1 VVSEETPAWNTLPG
15 QAAAEDKAESGS
27 PELPRDVAAMSFEQA
42 LAELEKIV
50 QDLER
55 GQLDL
60 DAAITAYERGTQ
72 LKLHCDVKLREAQ
85 LRVEKISLG
94 PDGRARGTS
103 NRSALATVRN
113 GRTRLPPPCVA

>member
-1 VVSEETPAWNTLPG
+1 VVSEETPSWNSLPA
-15 QAAAEDKAESGS
+15 QAAAEEKAEPGS
-27 PELPRDVAAMSFEQA
+27 AELPRDVAAMSFEQA

-72 LKLHCDVKLREAQ
+72 LKLHCEGKLREAQ

-94 PDGRARGTS
+94 PDGRARAEPTD
-103 NRSALATVRN
+103 LA
-113 GRTRLPPPCVA
+113 

>member
-1 VVSEETPAWNTLPG
+1 MGSIDAVSEETSNWHSLPA
-15 QAAAEDKAESGS
+15 QAAAQDQAEPASAEVPS
-27 PELPRDVAAMSFEQA
+27 DVAAMSFEQA

-72 LKLHCDVKLREAQ
+72 LKLHCEGKLREAQ
-85 LRVEKISLG
+85 LRVEKITLG
-94 PDGRARGTS
+94 PDGRARTEPTD
-103 NRSALATVRN
+103 LT
-113 GRTRLPPPCVA
+113 

>member
-1 VVSEETPAWNTLPG
+1 VSEETSSWNSLPPR
-15 QAAAEDKAESGS
+15 AAPEAEADAARG
-27 PELPRDVAAMSFEQA
+27 ELPREVTAMSFEQA

-72 LKLHCDVKLREAQ
+72 LKQHCEGKLREAQ
-85 LRVEKISLG
+85 LRVEKISFG
-94 PDGRARGTS
+94 PDGRARAEPTD
-103 NRSALATVRN
+103 LA
-113 GRTRLPPPCVA
+113 

>member
-1 VVSEETPAWNTLPG
+1 VVSEETPDWNTLPA
-15 QAAAEDKAESGS
+15 QPAAETEGEPGS
-27 PELPRDVAAMSFEQA
+27 EALPRDVAAMSFEQA

-72 LKLHCDVKLREAQ
+72 LKLHCEGKLREAQ

-94 PDGRARGTS
+94 PDGRARAERTD
-103 NRSALATVRN
+103 LA
-113 GRTRLPPPCVA
+113 

>member
-1 VVSEETPAWNTLPG
+1 VKADSNDAVPVVSEETPSWSAPPNPAVTDGQPG
-15 QAAAEDKAESGS
+15 SGTDG
-27 PELPRDVAAMSFEQA
+27 LPRDVAQMTFEQA

-60 DAAITAYERGTQ
+60 DAAISAYERGTQ
-72 LKLHCDVKLREAQ
+72 LKLHCEGKLREAQ

-94 PDGRARGTS
+94 PDGRARS
-103 NRSALATVRN
+103 EPSDLA
-113 GRTRLPPPCVA
+113 

>member
-1 VVSEETPAWNTLPG
+1 VSEDKPSWGGSSPQEPADQP
-15 QAAAEDKAESGS
+15 AAGPDQES
-27 PELPRDVAAMSFEQA
+27 PDVAVMTFEQA

-72 LKLHCDVKLREAQ
+72 LKMHCEGKLREAQ

-94 PDGRARGTS
+94 PDGRARSEPIDLG
-103 NRSALATVRN
+103 
-113 GRTRLPPPCVA
+113 

>member
-1 VVSEETPAWNTLPG
+1 LPP
-15 QAAAEDKAESGS
+15 QSGAQ
-27 PELPRDVAAMSFEQA
+27 PEGAPDREALPREVAAMSFEQA

-72 LKLHCDVKLREAQ
+72 LKLHCEGKLREAQ

-94 PDGRARGTS
+94 PDGRARADPTD
-103 NRSALATVRN
+103 LT
-113 GRTRLPPPCVA
+113 

>member
-1 VVSEETPAWNTLPG
+1 VSEETSSWNTLPP
-15 QAAAEDKAESGS
+15 QAAPEGEADSARG
-27 PELPRDVAAMSFEQA
+27 ELPREVTAMSFELA

-72 LKLHCDVKLREAQ
+72 LKLHCEGKLREAQ

-94 PDGRARGTS
+94 PDGRARAEPTD
-103 NRSALATVRN
+103 LT
-113 GRTRLPPPCVA
+113 

>member
-1 VVSEETPAWNTLPG
+1 VTEETSGWNTLPA
-15 QAAAEDKAESGS
+15 QAAPEGEAEPKG

-55 GQLDL
+55 GQLEL

-72 LKLHCDVKLREAQ
+72 LKLHCEGKLREAQ

-94 PDGRARGTS
+94 ADGRARAEPTD
-103 NRSALATVRN
+103 LT
-113 GRTRLPPPCVA
+113 

>member
-1 VVSEETPAWNTLPG
+1 LPA
-15 QAAAEDKAESGS
+15 QAAAEEKAESGS
-27 PELPRDVAAMSFEQA
+27 AELPGDVASMSFEQA

-72 LKLHCDVKLREAQ
+72 LKLHCEGKLREAQ
-85 LRVEKISLG
+85 LRVEKIALG
-94 PDGRARGTS
+94 PDGRVRAEPTD
-103 NRSALATVRN
+103 LA
-113 GRTRLPPPCVA
+113 

>member
-1 VVSEETPAWNTLPG
+1 VSEETPSWNTLPP
-15 QAAAEDKAESGS
+15 QAAPEAQAES
-27 PELPRDVAAMSFEQA
+27 PEGGLPRDVAAMSFEQA

-72 LKLHCDVKLREAQ
+72 LKLHCEGKLREAQ

-94 PDGRARGTS
+94 PDGQARAEPTD
-103 NRSALATVRN
+103 LA
-113 GRTRLPPPCVA
+113 

>member
-1 VVSEETPAWNTLPG
+1 VSEETSSWNTLPG
-15 QAAAEDKAESGS
+15 QAAAEAQVEPGGG
-27 PELPRDVAAMSFEQA
+27 ELAREVAAMSFEQA

-72 LKLHCDVKLREAQ
+72 LKLHCEGKLREAQ

-94 PDGRARGTS
+94 PDGRARAEPTD
-103 NRSALATVRN
+103 LT
-113 GRTRLPPPCVA
+113 

>member
-1 VVSEETPAWNTLPG
+1 MSEETQSWNTLPA
-15 QAAAEDKAESGS
+15 QAAAEDKAQPGN
-27 PELPRDVAAMSFEQA
+27 PELPHDVAALSFEQA

-72 LKLHCDVKLREAQ
+72 LKLHCEGKLREAQ

-94 PDGRARGTS
+94 PDGRARAEPTD
-103 NRSALATVRN
+103 LA
-113 GRTRLPPPCVA
+113 

>member
-1 VVSEETPAWNTLPG
+1 VSEETPSWNTLPP
-15 QAAAEDKAESGS
+15 QAAPEPQVESASGD
-27 PELPRDVAAMSFEQA
+27 LPREVVAMSFEQA

-72 LKLHCDVKLREAQ
+72 LKLHCEGKLREAQ

-94 PDGRARGTS
+94 PDGRARAEPTD
-103 NRSALATVRN
+103 LA
-113 GRTRLPPPCVA
+113 

>member
-1 VVSEETPAWNTLPG
+1 MSEDKPSWGDASP
-15 QAAAEDKAESGS
+15 QAAAADQPAAG
-27 PELPRDVAAMSFEQA
+27 PDQQPPDVARMTFEQA

-72 LKLHCDVKLREAQ
+72 LKVHCEGKLREAQ

-94 PDGRARGTS
+94 PDGRARSEPIDLG
-103 NRSALATVRN
+103 
-113 GRTRLPPPCVA
+113 